1 MSFQRCLLAASAL
14 TLSLSF
20 GSAGHAEQAKP
31 GSALVI
37 SGATLFDATGQA
49 PRKADVL
56 VIDGR
61 IAEVGT
67 NVRKPKGARVLDAR
81 GMSLLPGLFD
91 LHTHW
96 TPGGQPNNAPQ
107 IAKAYALAG
116 VTTVDDF
123 HSQPEAYA
131 PKREWL
137 QGVIAPHVNYIARVG
152 TPGGHGTDW
161 GDENTTKSITTPDSA
176 RVAIRELLPY
186 RPDRI
191 KIFNDGWRYGT
202 SPNNNSVTEEALT
215 ALVDE
220 AHKNALKVVSH
231 TVTVARG
238 KEAARAK
245 VDVIVHS
252 LQDGEVDAELIALMK
267 ANNTAYAPTLAVYEP
282 RPEKVAKAAPAVAE
296 QTRRKFG
303 YALHNTKAL
312 HDAGILIALGTDA
325 GMPGTPHGW
334 STHRE
339 LELLVQAGLT
349 PEQALMAGTANSAKA
364 MGLFEDRGTIEPG
377 KRADLLLVQGEPWRD
392 IKAIEA
398 VRSVVIDGRVVT
410 QGKSPVLTAD
420 PVAPKPVKAAS
431 LIADFERADGRSS
444 VDTIILRDTNGG
456 MDRSTVAHAITARD
470 NTNHSLSL
478 IGRMSSDK
486 DASAGIT
493 IPLTRGGF
501 VATDARAFRGVRL
514 AVRGEGVF
522 ALRIT
527 AANGTWNAAFDSGAA
542 WQTIEI
548 PFSAFKPGRDDAH
561 WDASQ
566 LYSVGIAAHRPAG
579 SKAWLEIDDVAF
591 Y

>member
-31 GSALVI
+31 ASALVI
-37 SGATLFDATGQA
+37 SGATLFDATGSA

-220 AHKNALKVVSH
+220 AHKNDLKVVSH

-296 QTRRKFG
+296 QTRRKFD

-456 MDRSTVAHAITARD
+456 MDRSTIAHAITARD

>member
-20 GSAGHAEQAKP
+20 GSAGHAEQSKP

-37 SGATLFDATGQA
+37 SGATLFDATGNA

-137 QGVIAPHVNYIARVG
+137 QSVIAPHVNYIARVG

-202 SPNNNSVTEEALT
+202 SPNNNSVTEEALA

-220 AHKNALKVVSH
+220 AHKNDLKVVSH

-364 MGLFEDRGTIEPG
+364 MGLFEDRGTVEPG

-431 LIADFERADGRSS
+431 LIADFERVDGRSS

-456 MDRSTVAHAITARD
+456 MDRSTIAHAITARD
-470 NTNHSLSL
+470 GQNHALSL
-478 IGRMSSDK
+478 IGRMSNDEE
-486 DASAGIT
+486 ASAGIT
-493 IPLTRGGF
+493 IPLSRGGF
-501 VATDARAFRGVRL
+501 VAADARAFQGVRL
-514 AVRGEGVF
+514 AVRGEGPF
-522 ALRIT
+522 DLRIMG
-527 AANGTWNAAFDSGAA
+527 ASGPWSASFEGQVD
-542 WQTIEI
+542 WRTIEI
-548 PFSAFKPGRDDAH
+548 PFSAFKPGREDAR
-561 WDASQ
+561 WDAGL